1 MVALVSRISS
11 TGIYATNAT
20 TSVGIFDEFT
30 GSPVVDGNLKIWF
43 DGAQLASY
51 PGTGITLT
59 DLSGASNNGTL
70 GDGGRT
76 GGTGTP
82 IFNQITLGFTGNGN
96 SQIAVANASS
106 INSATTFSFNMWVS
120 FAGFNSGNEFNNII
134 SIREHFNIDGY
145 RFGVKTAGNVT
156 FWTTQTGGNLNIV
169 SNTAVTVN
177 KIYNISVTYDGTV
190 CNLYQNGLL
199 VGTQV
204 GTYNAISSTI
214 MWIGGNNEGL
224 IGANMTQYAF
234 QWYNRALTAAE
245 IANNYNALA
254 GRYGL
259 TPLTSGMITKRVTS
273 TGTIYVNGILDE
285 TTIAGSTTAMSEY
298 PNGNVAVSGYFDE
311 VTGGLVTN
319 GLIAYIDASKQE
331 SYVRAGT
338 KIIDLVNLANPATI
352 NGAVSWVANGVNN
365 SSSYWWW
372 PSAASANYINGT
384 LLQNYLDMTIVF
396 QPDNTLSTAS
406 GLSGLIGS
414 STDATNSDKS
424 LRFVNVNGAGPWKT
438 KNPDNTDGWASTA
451 TTYYINGVATTTDG
465 ASLSTGWN
473 IFGGYRTNQAT
484 GSFAAPFN
492 YFLGLEGYSGDARQ
506 FRGNIAAVV
515 FYNRQLSAGEQ
526 INNYN
531 YFAGRFGLP
540 YIGG

>member
-1 MVALVSRISS
+1 MANLVSRISS
-11 TGIYATNAT
+11 TGVYATNAT
-20 TSVGIFDEFT
+20 TGLSIFDEFT
-30 GSPVVDGNLKIWF
+30 GALIVDSSLKLWL
-43 DGAQLASY
+43 DAGQGTSY
-51 PGTGITLT
+51 PGSGTTWT
-59 DLSGASNNGTL
+59 DLSGSGNNGTL
-70 GDGGRT
+70 TNGPTFSSTTDGGSLT
-76 GGTGTP
+76 FNGSTQYVATTLNSGTISDGTLSAWCYPIASPNSANYDGIIDGDLPGSYGTG
-82 IFNQITLGFTGNGN
+82 IGINNGTYQAILN
-96 SQIAVANASS
+96 DQ
-106 INSATTFSFNMWVS
+106 
-120 FAGFNSGNEFNNII
+120 
-134 SIREHFNIDGY
+134 
-145 RFGVKTAGNVT
+145 
-156 FWTTQTGGNLNIV
+156 FWTTIGQ
-169 SNTAVTVN
+169 AVTLNQWVM
-177 KIYNISVTYDGTV
+177 VTMTFTATTALFYLNGVQAASLTYTRGTV
-190 CNLYQNGLL
+190 SPGNNYL
-199 VGTQV
+199 VGKSAA
-204 GTYNAISSTI
+204 NARYFNGKISNA
-214 MWIGGNNEGL
+214 MV
-224 IGANMTQYAF
+224 
-234 QWYNRALTAAE
+234 YNRALTASE

-259 TPLTSGMITKRVTS
+259 TPLTSSMITKRVTS
-273 TGTIYVNGILDE
+273 TGITIVNGTLDE
-285 TTIAGSTTAMSEY
+285 VSIAGTATAMREY
-298 PNGNVAVSGYFDE
+298 PNGNIAVSNYFDE
-311 VTGGLVTN
+311 VTGFLVTN
-319 GLIAYIDASKQE
+319 GLIGYIDASKQE
-331 SYVRAGT
+331 SYVRSGT
-338 KIIDLVNLANPATI
+338 KIIDLVNPANPATI
-352 NGAVSWVANGVNN
+352 NGSVTWVANGTNN
-365 SSSYWWW
+365 ASSYWWW
-372 PSAASANYINGT
+372 PSAVSANYINGT
-384 LLQNYLDMTIVF
+384 ITQNYLDMTIVF

-506 FRGNIAAVV
+506 FRGNIAAVA